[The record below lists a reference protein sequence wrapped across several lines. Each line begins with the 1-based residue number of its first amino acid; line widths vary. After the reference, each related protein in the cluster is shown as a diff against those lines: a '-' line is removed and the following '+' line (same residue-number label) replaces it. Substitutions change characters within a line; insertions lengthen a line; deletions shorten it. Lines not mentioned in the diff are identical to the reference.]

1 MRKTKL
7 KEQITSE
14 FDKMIYKN
22 HVAINGLTA
31 YQERLK
37 FLIQVKPVRDV
48 DAIKINE
55 LSEHAIE
62 KADIDIRTVADFSI
76 KDS

>member
-1 MRKTKL
+1 
-7 KEQITSE
+7 
-14 FDKMIYKN
+14 
-22 HVAINGLTA
+22 
-31 YQERLK
+31 
-37 FLIQVKPVRDV
+37 VKPVRDV

-62 KADIDIRTVADFSI
+62 KADIDIRTVANFSI